1 MSKMIAKFLVTKA
14 ATPEGWTPAAEQI
27 EMSAV
32 TDKPF
37 DADGNSD
44 DSTFARWTPTGSLA
58 MTITNPALIGQIKV
72 GQKYYIDFT
81 EAI

>member
-27 EMSAV
+27 EMQAV
-32 TDKPF
+32 TEKPF
-37 DADGNSD
+37 DSDGNSD
-44 DSTFARWTPTGSLA
+44 DNTFAKWSPTGSLS
-58 MTITNPALIGQIKV
+58 MTITNPNLLGQIKV
-72 GQKYYIDFT
+72 GQKYYIEFT